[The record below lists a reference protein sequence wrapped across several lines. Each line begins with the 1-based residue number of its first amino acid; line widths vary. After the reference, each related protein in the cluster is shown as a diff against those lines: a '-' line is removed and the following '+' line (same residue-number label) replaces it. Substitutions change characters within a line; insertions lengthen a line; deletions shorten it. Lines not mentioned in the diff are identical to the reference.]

1 VIPFTAAFV
10 EREYNNRAA
19 CPDHPHWF
27 AEYARRSALAY
38 ADLDVRRDL
47 RYGPGERE
55 TLDLFLPRGRARGTF
70 VFLHGGYWRALDK
83 ADFGFVAG
91 PLVAAGIAVANVNY
105 DLCPAV
111 GVADIVEA
119 CARATAWVSRDGE
132 RHGAAASRVVV
143 GGHSAGGHLAA
154 MMVCTDWAAR
164 GFVAPPFHAAVSVSG
179 VHDLTPL
186 PRFSFNAD
194 LRLDEAGAR
203 ALSPALLPVT
213 VVLPLLVAAGAAET
227 GEFVRQARL
236 MWEAW
241 PMHRP
246 AGAKAPLIVPG
257 RHHFSIVADFADPDS
272 ELTRATLALFD

>member
-1 VIPFTAAFV
+1 VIPFTVEFV

-38 ADLDVRRDL
+38 ADLDVHRDL

-55 TLDLFLPRGRARGTF
+55 TLDLFVPRGPARGTF

-83 ADFGFVAG
+83 SDFAFVAG
-91 PLVAAGIAVANVNY
+91 PFVEAGIAVANVNY

-111 GVADIVEA
+111 GIAAIVEE
-119 CARATAWVSRDGE
+119 CVRAVSWVSRE
-132 RHGAAASRVVV
+132 GARVGADASRVVV
-143 GGHSAGGHLAA
+143 GGHSAGGHVAA
-154 MMVCTDWAAR
+154 MMFCTDWAAR
-164 GFVAPPFHAAVSVSG
+164 GFAAPPFHAGVSVSG

-186 PRFSFNAD
+186 PLFSFNVD
-194 LRLDEAGAR
+194 LRLDEEAAR
-203 ALSPALLPVT
+203 RLSPVLRPVAM
-213 VVLPLLVAAGAAET
+213 VAPLLVAAGGAET

-236 MWEAW
+236 LWEAW

-246 AGAKAPLIVPG
+246 AGAAAPLIVPG
-257 RHHFSIVADFADPDS
+257 RHHFSIVADYADPGS
-272 ELTRATLALFD
+272 ALTRATLALFD

>member
-1 VIPFTAAFV
+1 MIPFTAAFV

-38 ADLDVRRDL
+38 AGLDVRRDL

-55 TLDLFLPRGRARGTF
+55 TLDLFLPRGPARGTF

-91 PLVAAGIAVANVNY
+91 PFVAAGIAVANVNY

-111 GVADIVEA
+111 GIKAIVEA
-119 CARATAWVSRDGE
+119 CARALAWVSREGE
-132 RHGAAASRVVV
+132 RHGAAASPMVV

-154 MMVCTDWAAR
+154 MMACTDWAAH
-164 GFVAPPFHAAVSVSG
+164 GCAAPPFHAAVSVSG

-186 PRFSFNAD
+186 PLFSFNAD
-194 LRLDEAGAR
+194 LRLDEESAR
-203 ALSPALLPVT
+203 AVSPVLLPVN
-213 VVLPLLVAAGAAET
+213 VVAPLLIAAGGAET
-227 GEFVRQARL
+227 GEFLRQARL
-236 MWEAW
+236 IWEAW

-246 AGAKAPLIVPG
+246 AGAEAPLFVPG
-257 RHHFSIVADFADPDS
+257 RHHFSIVADFADPGS
-272 ELTRATLALFD
+272 ELTRASLALFD